1 MANEHSLKSRIINK
15 HDIEANWIKAGDA
28 ENPFIPKKGEIIIY
42 DPDDNYSY
50 ARMKIGDGVTNVT
63 ALLFSD
69 GSFGGSNVIDGGSI
83 ANDFDESKFIPLDS
97 GRI

>member
-1 MANEHSLKSRIINK
+1 MANETILAGRHVQK

-63 ALLFSD
+63 ALPFSD
-69 GSFGGSNVIDGGSI
+69 GSFGGSNIIDGGSI
-83 ANDFDESKFIPLDS
+83 ANNFDESKFISLDS